1 MRILA
6 LSDEVTNAIYNP
18 EAKALLG
25 EVDLLLSCGDLP
37 YSYLEYIVT
46 HFEVRH
52 AFYVHGNHDRD
63 EELANGRILLAPG
76 GWQNLDRRVVNVDDV
91 LIAGLEG
98 SIRYKPEAPYQYT
111 QSQMWQRALRLV
123 PRLLFNRIFFGRYVD
138 IFIAHSPP
146 AGIHDGQDRA
156 HRGFQAFVWL
166 MRTFRPRLFLH
177 GHKHHY
183 GASAWRSCFEATD
196 VVNVHPFRVIE
207 FDQDE
212 ITCGGFSRR

>member
-6 LSDEVTNAIYNP
+6 VSDEVTNAIYNP

-25 EVDLLLSCGDLP
+25 EIDLLLSCGDLP
-37 YSYLEYIVT
+37 YTYLEYIVT
-46 HFEVRH
+46 QFEAPH
-52 AFYVHGNHDRD
+52 AFYVHGNHDD
-63 EELANGRILLAPG
+63 AEYLESGRILLAPG
-76 GWQNLDRRVVNVDDV
+76 GWRNLDRRVVKANDV

-98 SIRYKPEAPYQYT
+98 SIRYKPEAAYQYT
-111 QSQMWQRALRLV
+111 QSRMWRRALQLM
-123 PRLLFNRIFFGRYVD
+123 PRFLFNRIFFGRYVD

-177 GHKHHY
+177 GHKHYY

-196 VVNVHPFRVIE
+196 VINVHPFRVIE
-207 FDQDE
+207 FNQDE

>member
-6 LSDEVTNAIYNP
+6 VSDEVTNAIYNP

-25 EVDLLLSCGDLP
+25 EIDLLLSCGDLP
-37 YSYLEYIVT
+37 YTYLEYIVT
-46 HFEVRH
+46 QFEAPH
-52 AFYVHGNHDRD
+52 AFYVHGNHDSI
-63 EELANGRILLAPG
+63 EYLNNGRVLTAPG
-76 GWQNLDRRVVNVDDV
+76 GWRNLDRRVVKANDV

-98 SIRYKPEAPYQYT
+98 SIRYKPEAAYQYT
-111 QSQMWQRALRLV
+111 QSRMWQRALRLM
-123 PRLLFNRIFFGRYVD
+123 PRFLFNRIFFGRYVD

-177 GHKHHY
+177 GHKHYY
-183 GASAWRSCFEATD
+183 GASAWRSRFEATD
-196 VVNVHPFRVIE
+196 VINVHPFRVIE
-207 FDQDE
+207 FNQDE